1 MDVLDKLTL
10 LGEEARYD
18 LSCGACGTH
27 ANRKR
32 DDLGKWIYPAALPD
46 GRRVALLKVLQ
57 TNACTNDCY
66 YCGTRRSGNF
76 RRVAFSPDQLASTF
90 DEMARR
96 RQAEGIF
103 LSSGIAGSA
112 TRSMDTMLA
121 TAELL
126 RRRYQFRGY
135 VHLKI
140 LPGASRAHVEQ
151 AMRLADR
158 VSVNLESPK
167 PDYLQRIAPDKRF
180 SEDLLQIVRWVREF
194 QRTGSGHLARVSQTT
209 QLVVGAT
216 NEPDADILRT
226 TSWLYRRLGL
236 SRVYYSAFQPLPG
249 TPLSEQPAT
258 PALREHRLYQCDF
271 LLRRYGFSF
280 DELVFDDCGFLPLSA
295 DPKTLWADAHPELF
309 PVEINR
315 ASREQLL
322 RVPGIGPKSADR
334 LLRSRRFG
342 AVRDLED
349 LRRLGAHTERAA
361 PYVLLNGKRPPFQL
375 CMRLPAWTSE
385 GAAELAAP
393 AVRAA

>member
-1 MDVLDKLTL
+1 MDVVDKLTL

-57 TNACTNDCY
+57 TNACTNDCF

-76 RRVAFSPDQLASTF
+76 RRVAFSPDQLACAF

-112 TRSMDTMLA
+112 TRSMDSMLA

-140 LPGASRAHVEQ
+140 VPGATRAHVEQ

-180 SEDLLQIVRWVREF
+180 SEDLLQIVRWVSEL
-194 QRTGSGHLARVSQTT
+194 QRTGRGHLARVSQTT
-209 QLVVGAT
+209 QLVVGAAR
-216 NEPDADILRT
+216 EPDADILRT
-226 TSWLYRRLGL
+226 ASWLYRRLGL
-236 SRVYYSAFQPLPG
+236 ARVYYSAFQPLPG
-249 TPLSEQPAT
+249 TPLAELPAT
-258 PALREHRLYQCDF
+258 SPLREHRLYQCDF

-280 DELVFDDCGFLPLSA
+280 DELVFDERGFLPLRA
-295 DPKTLWADAHPELF
+295 DPKALWAEAHPEVF

-315 ASREQLL
+315 ASRAQLL
-322 RVPGIGPKSADR
+322 RVPGIGPTSADR
-334 LLRSRRFG
+334 LLKSRRLG
-342 AVRDLED
+342 AVRCLED
-349 LRRLGAHTERAA
+349 LRRMGADSERAA
-361 PYVLLNGKRPPFQL
+361 HYVLLNGKRPPFQL
-375 CMRLPAWTSE
+375 CMHLPVSTGEWL
-385 GAAELAAP
+385 AERVAP